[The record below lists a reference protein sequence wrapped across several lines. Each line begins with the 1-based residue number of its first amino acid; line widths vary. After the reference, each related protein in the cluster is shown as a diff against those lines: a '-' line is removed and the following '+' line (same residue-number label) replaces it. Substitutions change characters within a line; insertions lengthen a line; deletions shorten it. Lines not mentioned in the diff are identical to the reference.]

1 MTTAMMP
8 YILPLLLGR
17 TFNLDT
23 MQIGVDIFPKNVTDN
38 PTIIQNPVTETTYK
52 IVDSAESSRNLLD
65 VEGSFSLSVKGGIF
79 KAGASGA
86 YLTDKY
92 NRENTVEVAI
102 RAVYRTVTEQIP
114 SDAKPHDF
122 WKTLGSAVGT
132 HFVRSITYGGE
143 LICAI
148 RLECNSTK
156 DKQRIKASLDVGGRI
171 EVFDL
176 GVEVSGEYMKD
187 IAKTVESTQIKVFS
201 SIPMSKAPN
210 DMETLKESMK
220 NYPEDLKSFNKGRGI
235 PIMMELWPLSYLD
248 PSRVDKLRNRVLE
261 ANLDAFEQKFDD
273 LTNTK
278 SAIANWMK
286 VITRP
291 MTEEQENKVG
301 ELYAEVENVIQPF
314 YKVIGSLDMSG
325 SSDQLKPAND
335 AYGLSIPGVYYKKY
349 LLLRQSIAKDQGV
362 WTMSR
367 GNGAPYIHWG
377 KSNCSS
383 VAEMMSKGS
392 VVGPFGDGGG
402 FNFLCLPDKPDFGTP
417 PANQKDAAVLQAM
430 SYQFPNGQNKKL
442 TCSNCRLGARGTVQT
457 FVGRT
462 QCPEDWDFVYE
473 GILMSGSR
481 NSISTQ
487 FICLDRNP
495 EDTGEVELKNPLVP
509 DWALIRDANTDDD
522 DDEKQLLFTCVVCAK

>member
-1 MTTAMMP
+1 M
-8 YILPLLLGR
+8 I
-17 TFNLDT
+17 
-23 MQIGVDIFPKNVTDN
+23 
-38 PTIIQNPVTETTYK
+38 
-52 IVDSAESSRNLLD
+52 SR
-65 VEGSFSLSVKGGIF
+65 
-79 KAGASGA
+79 
-86 YLTDKY
+86 
-92 NRENTVEVAI
+92 I
-102 RAVYRTVTEQIP
+102 R
-114 SDAKPHDF
+114 
-122 WKTLGSAVGT
+122 
-132 HFVRSITYGGE
+132 
-143 LICAI
+143 
-148 RLECNSTK
+148 
-156 DKQRIKASLDVGGRI
+156 
-171 EVFDL
+171 
-176 GVEVSGEYMKD
+176 
-187 IAKTVESTQIKVFS
+187 
-201 SIPMSKAPN
+201 
-210 DMETLKESMK
+210 
-220 NYPEDLKSFNKGRGI
+220 
-235 PIMMELWPLSYLD
+235 
-248 PSRVDKLRNRVLE
+248 
-261 ANLDAFEQKFDD
+261 
-273 LTNTK
+273 K

-301 ELYAEVENVIQPF
+301 ELYAEVEKVIQPF
-314 YKVIGSLDMSG
+314 YKVIGNLDMTG

-417 PANQKDAAVLQAM
+417 PSNQKEAAVLQAM

-522 DDEKQLLFTCVVCAK
+522 DEKQLLFTCVVCAK